1 MNALLAQLDRRL
13 ARRGET
19 IYLRRQVNAGQTNSY
34 VQCEIP
40 AIVRALTEQQLVGGI
55 TQQQFFII
63 TSPTHILRQ
72 QWPGGKVSGA
82 GTSGGIIAPSD
93 YRLPTTTDLVYVRG
107 AQKAI
112 QRVAPVFDSGQCIRI
127 ELTVLG

>member
-19 IYLRRQVNAGQTNSY
+19 IFLRRQVNAGQTNSY

-63 TSPTHILRQ
+63 TSPTHILRA
-72 QWPGGKVSGA
+72 QWPGGKVP
-82 GTSGGIIAPSD
+82 TSQLPGGIIAPSD
-93 YRLPTTTDLVYVRG
+93 YRLPTTNDLVFVRG

-112 QRVAPVFDSGQCIRI
+112 QRVAPVFDCGGCIRI

>member
-1 MNALLAQLDRRL
+1 MNA
-13 ARRGET
+13 GP
-19 IYLRRQVNAGQTNSY
+19 TNSY

-40 AIVRALTEQQLVGGI
+40 AIVRALTEQQLIGGI
-55 TQQQFFII
+55 TQQQFFLI

-72 QWPGGKVSGA
+72 QWPGGKVAGA

-93 YRLPTTTDLVYVRG
+93 YRLPTTTDLVFVRG

-112 QRVAPVFDSGQCIRI
+112 QRVAPVFDGGQCIRI

>member
-19 IYLRRQVNAGQTNSY
+19 IFLRRQVNAGQTNSY

-63 TSPTHILRQ
+63 TSPTHILRA
-72 QWPGGKVSGA
+72 QWPGGKTPAATGDVIDP
-82 GTSGGIIAPSD
+82 TD
-93 YRLPTTTDLVYVRG
+93 YRLPTVNDSVIIRG
-107 AQKAI
+107 ATKAI
-112 QRVAPVFDSGQCIRI
+112 QRVAPVFDGGQCIRI

>member
-19 IYLRRQVNAGQTNSY
+19 IYLRRTVGTTNQSY
-34 VQCEIP
+34 VQCELP
-40 AIVRALTEQQLVGGI
+40 AIVRALTEQQLVGNVS
-55 TQQQFFII
+55 QQQFFLIV
-63 TSPTHILRQ
+63 SPTHILRQ
-72 QWPGGKVSGA
+72 QWPGGKVPASA
-82 GTSGGIIAPSD
+82 LPGGIIAPND
-93 YRLPTTTDLVYVRG
+93 YRLPTNTDVVYIRG

-112 QRVAPVFDSGQCIRI
+112 QRVAPVFDRGECIRI